1 MIMKWLWILEIS
13 GDGQESIWFFNY
25 NLQIFSSNL
34 KLEVQANKTY
44 VWFPVQCSN
53 WFCVFKE
60 IRDAVEDL
68 EGNLESLPKLVE
80 SLNAV
85 KQETIQHSQLGT
97 ATDNLKH
104 LFTVPE
110 SVRQTEIMMEQGQ
123 LLEAHQALAELE
135 NSR

>member
-1 MIMKWLWILEIS
+1 MPEL
-13 GDGQESIWFFNY
+13 GQFCH
-25 NLQIFSSNL
+25 IFSSNL
-34 KLEVQANKTY
+34 KLGVTY
-44 VWFPVQCSN
+44 YYVRVIPCSN
-53 WFCVFKE
+53 WLCVFKE